1 MAEAKFDAARWTRND
16 RIVGIASLVVLI
28 SLFLPWFSWSYSAL
42 GFSGSYSWSG
52 TSANGWL
59 WLVFII
65 CLAIIAY
72 LVVRALYEEMPV
84 KLPLDHDKL
93 LFTGTAINFFL
104 VLIAFFVSPGAGY
117 SAAGVPGVG
126 WAYGSFV
133 ALIAAIVAV
142 APYAYPF
149 VKGLLAKKSA

>member
-16 RIVGIASLVVLI
+16 RIVGIATLVLLI
-28 SLFLPWFSWSYSAL
+28 SLFLSWFTASAGPYSA
-42 GFSGSYSWSG
+42 SWSG

-59 WLVFII
+59 WLVFLI

-72 LVVRALYEEMPV
+72 LVVRALYDEMPV
-84 KLPLDHDKL
+84 KLPLEHDKL
-93 LFTGTAINFFL
+93 LFIGTAVNFFL
-104 VLIAFFVSPGAGY
+104 VLIAFFVSPGYGV
-117 SAAGVPGVG
+117 SGPGVPSVG
-126 WAYGSFV
+126 WAYGAFV

>member
-16 RIVGIASLVVLI
+16 RIVGIATLVLLI
-28 SLFLPWFSWSYSAL
+28 SMFLSWFKISY
-42 GFSGSYSWSG
+42 GPYSYSWSG

-72 LVVRALYEEMPV
+72 LVVRALFDEMPV
-84 KLPLDHDKL
+84 KLPVEHDKL
-93 LFTGTAINFFL
+93 LFIGTAVNFFL
-104 VLIAFFVSPGAGY
+104 VLIAFFVSPGSGY
-117 SAAGVPGVG
+117 SGPGVPGVG
-126 WAYGSFV
+126 WDYGAFV
-133 ALIAAIVAV
+133 ALIAAIAAV

-149 VKGLLAKKSA
+149 IKGLLAKKSA